1 MQTTCSH
8 RTTLSWLQ
16 SDPQLAQAILGD
28 NINELQNILR
38 SRHLQ
43 KMELKRKQEEE
54 LVRISLLIFLHCLN
68 YKSYITCKFY
78 FQLFHMEDY
87 WITLCLWRKYL
98 LLLPIYLLENL
109 ASSIRFICFI
119 TLRLVFFYVH
129 SCLCCL
135 ANLLMIVGQVINTF
149 SFCRLYC
156 MLILLM
162 SKLRRKLKL
171 QFGR

>member
-1 MQTTCSH
+1 MNYRIYYAPATNREWNWNANKKKSLWESLCWFSCIV
-8 RTTLSWLQ
+8 L
-16 SDPQLAQAILGD
+16 I
-28 NINELQNILR
+28 
-38 SRHLQ
+38 Q
-43 KMELKRKQEEE
+43 KLCY
-54 LVRISLLIFLHCLN
+54 F
-68 YKSYITCKFY
+68 KFY
-78 FQLFHMEDY
+78 FQLFHMKGY

-156 MLILLM
+156 MPILLM